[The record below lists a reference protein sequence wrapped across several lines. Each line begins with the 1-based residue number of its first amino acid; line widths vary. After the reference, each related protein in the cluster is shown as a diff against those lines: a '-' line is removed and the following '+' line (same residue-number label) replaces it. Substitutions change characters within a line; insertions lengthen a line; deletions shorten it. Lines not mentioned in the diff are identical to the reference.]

1 MNHYPRI
8 CRSVNMK
15 PNFTEEL
22 KKLES
27 ESERLMQEVFGLSEK
42 PLAIFVH
49 ERLKKEMQEIL
60 NDKWRLIE
68 VWDKDNE
75 EKLPL
80 ILSPDGKRFTSLGEA
95 RDFINEEEIM
105 SKCQK
110 KKEKKEDILRRFYSA
125 DGTPTLSE
133 TAKIR
138 RKKKNEKNLLSLRQ
152 RMFERDLE
160 MKSNQNN
167 VPRYQKYVVMKK
179 KILIK
184 SEGTI
189 VLSWSDFLLSLLKKS
204 QGF

>member
-1 MNHYPRI
+1 
-8 CRSVNMK
+8 
-15 PNFTEEL
+15 
-22 KKLES
+22 
-27 ESERLMQEVFGLSEK
+27 
-42 PLAIFVH
+42 
-49 ERLKKEMQEIL
+49 
-60 NDKWRLIE
+60 
-68 VWDKDNE
+68 
-75 EKLPL
+75 
-80 ILSPDGKRFTSLGEA
+80 
-95 RDFINEEEIM
+95 M

-110 KKEKKEDILRRFYSA
+110 KKEKKEDILRKFYSA

-138 RKKKNEKNLLSLRQ
+138 REKKAEKNLLSLRQ

-160 MKSNQNN
+160 MKSNQRN